1 MLSIYDVRMLTI
13 EGLKMLK
20 GNVVDYYGGISK
32 TAVALGVTHSAVCQ
46 WGRIIPEKQ
55 ALYIERLTKGKL
67 KYDASLYHKAIN
79 SQAKQ

>member
-1 MLSIYDVRMLTI
+1 
-13 EGLKMLK
+13 MLK
-20 GNVVDYYGGISK
+20 GIVVDYYGGISK

-46 WGRIIPEKQ
+46 WGKIIPEKQ

-79 SQAKQ
+79 SHSKQ